1 MTLRALTKATT
12 HRQREER
19 GTRSFFEQ
27 NGMENYY
34 GSSSGGF
41 YGSDGAQQP
50 SQQPQS
56 AYHHATPTSSWNP
69 ASNSQQASQQ
79 TQQASHQSSASGYY
93 GNDGQQWRQPAS
105 QPQQGY
111 QYNGPQ
117 QMLQMNALPPQAPAP
132 AATTAA
138 AAASPS
144 FWNPTTAA
152 TMAAVAGS
160 LASSASGG
168 KLGVGGSVDAGT
180 MLDFASTAGKTFLQS
195 GTARMIPGLEAAMQ
209 LLRRYFA
216 VDNQYVVK
224 KMKRVFFPF
233 LNKNWQRTVCTTGE
247 DPEACP
253 INSTRM
259 DSLTLTNF
267 SRPLF
272 F

>member
-1 MTLRALTKATT
+1 MA
-12 HRQREER
+12 
-19 GTRSFFEQ
+19 
-27 NGMENYY
+27 NYY

-93 GNDGQQWRQPAS
+93 GNDGQQWRQPSS

-132 AATTAA
+132 AATTAAA